1 MDNNITVF
9 ENSEFGKVRTVIL
22 NDEPWFIGKDV
33 AEILGYSN
41 TNKAIQVHVDDE
53 DKFIRSSRGTEMG
66 KLFTSLK
73 EMQEKLGRQDNW
85 FISESGVYSLIFGSK
100 LPTAKKFKR
109 WVTSEVLP
117 SIRKH
122 GAYMTEDT
130 IKKAIAEPDFII
142 KLATELKKE
151 QEQNKQLT
159 ETCSQQQQVIGEL
172 KPKAD
177 YVDKILKSDSLVTIT
192 QIAKD
197 YGMSGQ
203 GMNKVLHDL
212 HIIYSCNKQWLL
224 YSQHQA
230 KGYTFSETVDIPR
243 EDGTT
248 KVVMNTKWTQKG
260 RLFLYETLKKRN
272 LLPLI
277 ERKEQE

>member
-1 MDNNITVF
+1 MENKIEVF
-9 ENSEFGKVRTVIL
+9 TKAEFGELRTVNVGDKIM
-22 NDEPWFIGKDV
+22 FVASDV
-33 AEILGYSN
+33 AKALGYSRPADAITAHCKGSVKHRLP
-41 TNKAIQVHVDDE
+41 TN
-53 DKFIRSSRGTEMG
+53 GG
-66 KLFTSLK
+66 
-73 EMQEKLGRQDNW
+73 MQELKIIPEGD
-85 FISESGVYSLIFGSK
+85 VYRLITHSK
-100 LPTAKKFKR
+100 LPAAEKFES
-109 WVTSEVLP
+109 WVFDEVLP

-243 EDGTT
+243 EDGNT

-260 RLFLYETLKKRN
+260 RLFLYETLKK
-272 LLPLI
+272 
-277 ERKEQE
+277 

>member
-1 MDNNITVF
+1 MDNNIKVF

-33 AEILGYSN
+33 TDILGYQNGSRDIN
-41 TNKAIQVHVDDE
+41 RHVDE
-53 DKFIRSSRGTEMG
+53 DDRQNYQNGTFESNRGMAII
-66 KLFTSLK
+66 
-73 EMQEKLGRQDNW
+73 N
-85 FISESGVYSLIFGSK
+85 ESGLYSLILSSK

-130 IKKAIAEPDFII
+130 IKKVMAEPDFII

-177 YVDKILKSDSLVTIT
+177 YVDKILKSNSLVTIT

>member
-1 MDNNITVF
+1 MDNNIKVF

-33 AEILGYSN
+33 TDILGYQNGSRDIN
-41 TNKAIQVHVDDE
+41 RHVDE
-53 DKFIRSSRGTEMG
+53 DDRQNYQNGTFESNRGMAII
-66 KLFTSLK
+66 
-73 EMQEKLGRQDNW
+73 N
-85 FISESGVYSLIFGSK
+85 ESGLYSLILSSK
-100 LPTAKKFKR
+100 KPTAKKFKR

-130 IKKAIAEPDFII
+130 IKKAMAEPDFII

-177 YVDKILKSDSLVTIT
+177 YVDKILKSNSLVTIT

>member
-1 MDNNITVF
+1 MNELIISNLD
-9 ENSEFGKVRTVIL
+9 SADMKVSGRHLHMFLQVKTRY
-22 NDEPWFIGKDV
+22 NDWFARMLEYGFQEGKDY
-33 AEILGYSN
+33 YSKMSN
-41 TNKAIQVHVDDE
+41 RSDGKAGKPQMNHELTLDMAKELCMLQRTDRGKEARQYFIQVE
-53 DKFIRSSRGTEMG
+53 
-66 KLFTSLK
+66 K
-73 EMQEKLGRQDNW
+73 EWNSPEKLMARA
-85 FISESGVYSLIFGSK
+85 LIAANK
-100 LPTAKKFKR
+100 QLEFKSQQ
-109 WVTSEVLP
+109 V
-117 SIRKH
+117 
-122 GAYMTEDT
+122 
-130 IKKAIAEPDFII
+130 
-142 KLATELKKE
+142 
-151 QEQNKQLT
+151 KQLT

-277 ERKEQE
+277 ERKEQG

>member
-1 MDNNITVF
+1 MDNNIKVF

-33 AEILGYSN
+33 TDILGYQNGSRDIN
-41 TNKAIQVHVDDE
+41 RHVDE
-53 DKFIRSSRGTEMG
+53 DDRQNYQNGTFESNRGMAII
-66 KLFTSLK
+66 
-73 EMQEKLGRQDNW
+73 N
-85 FISESGVYSLIFGSK
+85 ESGLYSLILSSK

-130 IKKAIAEPDFII
+130 IKKVIAEPDFII

-177 YVDKILKSDSLVTIT
+177 YVDKILKRDSLVTIT

-243 EDGTT
+243 EEGTT

>member
-1 MDNNITVF
+1 M
-9 ENSEFGKVRTVIL
+9 

-33 AEILGYSN
+33 TDILGYQNGSRDIN
-41 TNKAIQVHVDDE
+41 RHVDE
-53 DKFIRSSRGTEMG
+53 DDRQNYQNGTFESNRGMAII
-66 KLFTSLK
+66 
-73 EMQEKLGRQDNW
+73 N
-85 FISESGVYSLIFGSK
+85 ESGLYSLILSSK

-177 YVDKILKSDSLVTIT
+177 YVDKILKSNSLVTIT

>member
-1 MDNNITVF
+1 MDNNIKVF

-33 AEILGYSN
+33 TDILGYQNGSRDIN
-41 TNKAIQVHVDDE
+41 RHVDE
-53 DKFIRSSRGTEMG
+53 DDRQNYQNGTFESNRGMAII
-66 KLFTSLK
+66 
-73 EMQEKLGRQDNW
+73 N
-85 FISESGVYSLIFGSK
+85 ESGLYSLILSSK

-130 IKKAIAEPDFII
+130 IKKAMAEPDFII

-151 QEQNKQLT
+151 REQNKQLT

-177 YVDKILKSDSLVTIT
+177 YVDRILKSNSLVTIT

-203 GMNKVLHDL
+203 AMNKVLHDL

>member
-1 MDNNITVF
+1 MDNNIKVF

-33 AEILGYSN
+33 TDILGYQNGSRDIN
-41 TNKAIQVHVDDE
+41 RHVDE
-53 DKFIRSSRGTEMG
+53 DDRQNYQNGTFESNRGMAII
-66 KLFTSLK
+66 
-73 EMQEKLGRQDNW
+73 N
-85 FISESGVYSLIFGSK
+85 ESGLYSLILSSK

-130 IKKAIAEPDFII
+130 IKKAMTEPDFII

-151 QEQNKQLT
+151 REQNKQLT

-177 YVDKILKSDSLVTIT
+177 YVDRILKSNSLVTIT

-212 HIIYSCNKQWLL
+212 HIIYNCNKQWLL

>member
-1 MDNNITVF
+1 MDNNIKVF

-33 AEILGYSN
+33 TDILGYQNGSRDIN
-41 TNKAIQVHVDDE
+41 RHVDE
-53 DKFIRSSRGTEMG
+53 DDRQNYQNGTFESNRGMAII
-66 KLFTSLK
+66 
-73 EMQEKLGRQDNW
+73 N
-85 FISESGVYSLIFGSK
+85 ESGLYSLILSSK

-130 IKKAIAEPDFII
+130 IKKVIAEPDFII

-177 YVDKILKSDSLVTIT
+177 YVDKILKSNSLVTIT

-212 HIIYSCNKQWLL
+212 HIIYNCNKQWLL

-277 ERKEQE
+277 ERKEQV

>member
-1 MDNNITVF
+1 MDNNIKVF

-33 AEILGYSN
+33 TDILGYQNGSRDIN
-41 TNKAIQVHVDDE
+41 RHVDE
-53 DKFIRSSRGTEMG
+53 DDRQNYQNGTFESNRGMAII
-66 KLFTSLK
+66 
-73 EMQEKLGRQDNW
+73 N
-85 FISESGVYSLIFGSK
+85 ESGLYSLILSSK

-130 IKKAIAEPDFII
+130 IKKAMTEPDFII
-142 KLATELKKE
+142 KLATELQKE
-151 QEQNKQLT
+151 REQNKQLT

-177 YVDKILKSDSLVTIT
+177 YVDKILKSNSLVTIT

>member
-1 MDNNITVF
+1 MGSTIKVF
-9 ENSEFGKVRTVIL
+9 ENNKFGEIRIL
-22 NDEPWFIGKDV
+22 IINNQLWFVGNDV
-33 AEILGYSN
+33 AKALGYSN
-41 TNKAIQVHVDDE
+41 IRKVVPDHVDDE
-53 DKFIRSSRGTEMG
+53 DKQRTQIRYAGQNREVTVI
-66 KLFTSLK
+66 
-73 EMQEKLGRQDNW
+73 N
-85 FISESGVYSLIFGSK
+85 ESGLYSLILSSK
-100 LPTAKKFKR
+100 LPTAKEFKR

-130 IKKAIAEPDFII
+130 IKKVMAEPDFII
-142 KLATELKKE
+142 QLATELKKE

-159 ETCSQQQQVIGEL
+159 ATCSQQQQMIGEL

-177 YVDKILKSDSLVTIT
+177 YVDRILKSDSLVTIT

-243 EDGTT
+243 EDGSA

-277 ERKEQE
+277 ERTEEA

>member
-1 MDNNITVF
+1 MENKIEVF
-9 ENSEFGKVRTVIL
+9 TKAEFGELRTVNVGDKIM
-22 NDEPWFIGKDV
+22 FVASDV
-33 AEILGYSN
+33 AKALGYSRPADAITAHCKGSVKHRLP
-41 TNKAIQVHVDDE
+41 TN
-53 DKFIRSSRGTEMG
+53 GG
-66 KLFTSLK
+66 
-73 EMQEKLGRQDNW
+73 MQELKIIPGGD
-85 FISESGVYSLIFGSK
+85 VYRLITHSK
-100 LPTAKKFKR
+100 LPAAEKFES
-109 WVTSEVLP
+109 WVFDEVLP

-130 IKKAIAEPDFII
+130 IKKAMAEPDFII

-177 YVDKILKSDSLVTIT
+177 YVDKILKSNSLVTIT

-272 LLPLI
+272 LLLLI

>member
-1 MDNNITVF
+1 MDNNIKVF

-33 AEILGYSN
+33 TDILGYQNGSRDIN
-41 TNKAIQVHVDDE
+41 RHVDE
-53 DKFIRSSRGTEMG
+53 DDRQNYQNGTFESNRGMAII
-66 KLFTSLK
+66 
-73 EMQEKLGRQDNW
+73 N
-85 FISESGVYSLIFGSK
+85 ESGLYSLIPSSK

-130 IKKAIAEPDFII
+130 IKKAMAEPDFII

-151 QEQNKQLT
+151 REQNKQLT

-177 YVDKILKSDSLVTIT
+177 YVDKILKSNSLVTIT

-203 GMNKVLHDL
+203 GMNKVLHDM

>member
-1 MDNNITVF
+1 MENKIEVF
-9 ENSEFGKVRTVIL
+9 TKAEFGELRTVNVGDKIM
-22 NDEPWFIGKDV
+22 FVASDV
-33 AEILGYSN
+33 AKALGYSRPADAITAHCKGSVKRRLP
-41 TNKAIQVHVDDE
+41 TN
-53 DKFIRSSRGTEMG
+53 GG
-66 KLFTSLK
+66 
-73 EMQEKLGRQDNW
+73 MQELKIIPEGD
-85 FISESGVYSLIFGSK
+85 VYRLITHSK
-100 LPTAKKFKR
+100 LPAAEKFES
-109 WVTSEVLP
+109 WVFDEVLP

-130 IKKAIAEPDFII
+130 IKKAMAEPDFII

-277 ERKEQE
+277 ERKEQQ

>member
-1 MDNNITVF
+1 MDNNIKVF

-22 NDEPWFIGKDV
+22 NEEPWFIGKDV
-33 AEILGYSN
+33 TDILGYQNGSRDIN
-41 TNKAIQVHVDDE
+41 RHVDE
-53 DKFIRSSRGTEMG
+53 DDRQNYQNGTFESNRGMAII
-66 KLFTSLK
+66 
-73 EMQEKLGRQDNW
+73 N
-85 FISESGVYSLIFGSK
+85 ESGLYSLILSSK

-122 GAYMTEDT
+122 GAYMTEDP
-130 IKKAIAEPDFII
+130 IKKAMAEPDFII

-177 YVDKILKSDSLVTIT
+177 YVDKILKSNSLVTIT

>member
-1 MDNNITVF
+1 MDNNIKVF

-33 AEILGYSN
+33 TDILGYQNGSRDIN
-41 TNKAIQVHVDDE
+41 RHVDE
-53 DKFIRSSRGTEMG
+53 DDRQNYQNGTFESNRGMAII
-66 KLFTSLK
+66 
-73 EMQEKLGRQDNW
+73 N
-85 FISESGVYSLIFGSK
+85 ESGLYSLILSSK

-130 IKKAIAEPDFII
+130 IKKAMAEPDFII

-177 YVDKILKSDSLVTIT
+177 YVDRILKSNSLVTIT

>member
-1 MDNNITVF
+1 MENKIEVF
-9 ENSEFGKVRTVIL
+9 TKAEFGELRTVNVGDKIM
-22 NDEPWFIGKDV
+22 FVASDV
-33 AEILGYSN
+33 AKALGYSRPADAITAHCKGSVKHRLP
-41 TNKAIQVHVDDE
+41 TN
-53 DKFIRSSRGTEMG
+53 GG
-66 KLFTSLK
+66 
-73 EMQEKLGRQDNW
+73 MQELKIIPEGD
-85 FISESGVYSLIFGSK
+85 VYRLITHSK
-100 LPTAKKFKR
+100 LPAAEKFES
-109 WVTSEVLP
+109 WVFDEVLP

-122 GAYMTEDT
+122 GTYMTEDT
-130 IKKAIAEPDFII
+130 IKKAMAEPDFII

-151 QEQNKQLT
+151 REQNKQLT

-177 YVDKILKSDSLVTIT
+177 YVDKILKSNSLVTIT

>member
-1 MDNNITVF
+1 MENKIEVF
-9 ENSEFGKVRTVIL
+9 TKAEFGELRTVNVGDKIM
-22 NDEPWFIGKDV
+22 FVASDV
-33 AEILGYSN
+33 AKALGYSRPADAITAHCKGSVKHRLP
-41 TNKAIQVHVDDE
+41 TN
-53 DKFIRSSRGTEMG
+53 GG
-66 KLFTSLK
+66 
-73 EMQEKLGRQDNW
+73 MQELKIIPEGD
-85 FISESGVYSLIFGSK
+85 VYRLITHSK
-100 LPTAKKFKR
+100 LPAAEKFES
-109 WVTSEVLP
+109 WVFDEVLP

-130 IKKAIAEPDFII
+130 IKKAMTEPDFII

-177 YVDKILKSDSLVTIT
+177 YVDKILKSNSLVTIT

>member
-1 MDNNITVF
+1 MSNEIKIF
-9 ENSEFGKVRTVIL
+9 ENEEFGSVRTMEINGKPYFV
-22 NDEPWFIGKDV
+22 GKDV
-33 AEILGYSN
+33 TDILGYQNGSRDIN
-41 TNKAIQVHVDDE
+41 RHVDE
-53 DKFIRSSRGTEMG
+53 DDRQNYQNGTFESNRGMAII
-66 KLFTSLK
+66 
-73 EMQEKLGRQDNW
+73 N
-85 FISESGVYSLIFGSK
+85 ESGLYSLILSSK

-130 IKKAIAEPDFII
+130 IKKAMAEPDFII

-177 YVDKILKSDSLVTIT
+177 YVDKILKSNSLVTIT

>member
-1 MDNNITVF
+1 MDNNIKVF
-9 ENSEFGKVRTVIL
+9 ENSEFGKVRTVVL
-22 NDEPWFIGKDV
+22 HNEPWFIGEDV

-117 SIRKH
+117 TIRKH

-130 IKKAIAEPDFII
+130 IKKVIAEPDFII

-203 GMNKVLHDL
+203 GMYKVLHDL

>member
-1 MDNNITVF
+1 MENKIEVF
-9 ENSEFGKVRTVIL
+9 TKAEFGELRTVNVGDKIM
-22 NDEPWFIGKDV
+22 FVASDV
-33 AEILGYSN
+33 AKALGYSRPADAITAHCKGSVKHRLP
-41 TNKAIQVHVDDE
+41 TN
-53 DKFIRSSRGTEMG
+53 GG
-66 KLFTSLK
+66 
-73 EMQEKLGRQDNW
+73 MQELKIIPEGD
-85 FISESGVYSLIFGSK
+85 VYRLITHSK
-100 LPTAKKFKR
+100 LPAAEKFES
-109 WVTSEVLP
+109 WVFDEVLP

-197 YGMSGQ
+197 CGMSGQ

>member
-1 MDNNITVF
+1 MDNNIKVF

-33 AEILGYSN
+33 TDILGYQNGSRDIN
-41 TNKAIQVHVDDE
+41 RHVDE
-53 DKFIRSSRGTEMG
+53 DDRQNYQNGTFESNRGMAII
-66 KLFTSLK
+66 
-73 EMQEKLGRQDNW
+73 N
-85 FISESGVYSLIFGSK
+85 ESGLYSLILSSK

-130 IKKAIAEPDFII
+130 IKKAMAEPDFII

-177 YVDKILKSDSLVTIT
+177 YVDKILKSNSLVTIT

-260 RLFLYETLKKRN
+260 RLFLYETLKKRT

>member
-1 MDNNITVF
+1 MDNNIKVF

-33 AEILGYSN
+33 TDILGYQNGSRDIN
-41 TNKAIQVHVDDE
+41 RHVDE
-53 DKFIRSSRGTEMG
+53 DDRQNYQNGTFESNRGMAII
-66 KLFTSLK
+66 
-73 EMQEKLGRQDNW
+73 N
-85 FISESGVYSLIFGSK
+85 ESGLYSLILSSK

-130 IKKAIAEPDFII
+130 IKKAMAEPDFII

-151 QEQNKQLT
+151 REQNKQLT

-177 YVDKILKSDSLVTIT
+177 YVDKILKSNSLVTIT

-203 GMNKVLHDL
+203 AMNKVLHDL

>member
-1 MDNNITVF
+1 MDNNIKVF

-33 AEILGYSN
+33 TDILGYQNGSRDIN
-41 TNKAIQVHVDDE
+41 RHVDE
-53 DKFIRSSRGTEMG
+53 DDRQNYQNGTFESNRGMAII
-66 KLFTSLK
+66 
-73 EMQEKLGRQDNW
+73 N
-85 FISESGVYSLIFGSK
+85 ESGLYSLILSSK

-130 IKKAIAEPDFII
+130 IKKAMAEPDFII

-177 YVDKILKSDSLVTIT
+177 YVDRILKSNSLVTIT

-203 GMNKVLHDL
+203 AMNKVLHDL

-277 ERKEQE
+277 ERKEQ